1 MSTERKIVGSSW
13 VNNLEFKSKVLA
25 MVLVAVILVS
35 ALFSS
40 LPLVRAIYTVDHASF
55 PPYLPG
61 DVNNDGKVNLID
73 YFKVALA
80 YGSSFGSSTWNALCD
95 LNDDGKVNL
104 IDLFKVSL
112 LCGTSYN
119 TSASPIAYSTSFEF
133 DVPNTGVS
141 GVWYYILARIYVPSG
156 LASNLCFLCGS
167 SDAGIKNVI
176 NDTVLVRADQASG
189 PFNITLGNLTLGYHL
204 LELEYLGLPGG
215 GSINFNVITSTG
227 EAAWLDR
234 FRICVPNYSS
244 TTQSYTVTAV
254 TNFTFCD
261 RYFIKGFASDC
272 IDNVKFGGGW
282 LYQDWQWEWTSMVEH
297 NGWGD
302 GFNVPTGWLDS
313 IGPRSIQFR
322 YNATNNGTLDF
333 AVVSFTNQTARIAYG
348 TPEFWASVMALP
360 PAGGAISNQTL
371 CAGSQWYGDSGVSER
386 KIIVSQEF
394 YIVQPE
400 YPGGPLLWDAKIRFD
415 VSIARLDAVISSET
429 SFAIALNVTYLG
441 GVVKPADSVGIY
453 YVNINAYVPSQA
465 LNVMGWE
472 FKDKQGG
479 KSIVDSTSYKIATDM
494 TIASA
499 VAYAVYFTDPVG
511 AIVGMA
517 AMGAAATGLLNF
529 AQGTSEN
536 PFTSYTYDDTSAY
549 ASIDC
554 MGSVGSGQSIT
565 EIGFVR
571 VKPMQPTHCGMVRT
585 RVDALLNGAHVFT
598 YIDFPVYV

>member
-1 MSTERKIVGSSW
+1 MSTERKTAGSSW
-13 VNNLEFKSKVLA
+13 VNNLEFKNKVLA

-40 LPLVRAIYTVDHASF
+40 LPLVRAVYTVDHASF
-55 PPYLPG
+55 PPDLPG
-61 DVNNDGKVNLID
+61 DVTCDGVVDGSDLII
-73 YFKVALA
+73 VARA
-80 YGSSFGSSTWNALCD
+80 FGSWFGSSRWNARAD
-95 LNDDGKVNL
+95 INDDGQVDGSDML
-104 IDLFKVSL
+104 VVTRLFGKL
-112 LCGTSYN
+112 YD
-119 TSASPIAYSTSFEF
+119 TSANPIAYSTSFEF

-141 GVWYYILARIYVPSG
+141 GVWYYMLARIYMPPG
-156 LASNLCFLCGS
+156 LPKLCFLYGS
-167 SDAGIKNVI
+167 SDAGIQNVI
-176 NDTVLVRADQASG
+176 IDTLLKCSDQTSG
-189 PFNITLGNLTLGYHL
+189 PFNITIGNLTQGYHL
-204 LELEYLGLPGG
+204 LELECLGPAGG
-215 GSINFNVITSTG
+215 GSINFNVQTLAG

-234 FRICVPNYSS
+234 FRVCVPDYSS

-322 YNATNNGTLDF
+322 YNATNEDTLDF
-333 AVVSFTNQTARIAYG
+333 AVVSFTNQTARIARG
-348 TPEFWASVMALP
+348 TPEFWSSVMALP
-360 PAGGAISNQTL
+360 PTGGAISNQTL
-371 CAGSQWYGDSGVSER
+371 CAGSHWYGDSGTSER

-394 YIVQPE
+394 YIAQPE

-415 VSIARLDAVISSET
+415 ISIARLDAVISSET

-465 LNVMGWE
+465 LNVVGWE

-479 KSIVDSTSYKIATDM
+479 KSIVDSFFKVITSM